1 MKKTVRL
8 FVWIFAAGLLAVAVG
23 FIISLNSRLSRY
35 RQAYEIGYRRAF
47 SELVGSVANIDAD
60 LSKGVYVQS
69 PSMLVTLSTDIYRHA
84 EAAKSALSVL
94 PTSDVS
100 LARTSNFIS
109 QAGDFSVA
117 LARSA
122 AGGNQITTEVQQA
135 IS

>member
-94 PTSDVS
+94 PMYR
-100 LARTSNFIS
+100 LHARPIS
-109 QAGDFSVA
+109 SRRPEIFLLRWRVLPPAA
-117 LARSA
+117 TRSP
-122 AGGNQITTEVQQA
+122 QMTEKICA
-135 IS
+135 C